1 MILKLVFIIFNHLF
15 LIMTYSLKARFL
27 TLILLSFSTF
37 TVLAQQA
44 ILPPDLD
51 QYISEVQ
58 KTFSV
63 PGLSIGV
70 VKDGKI
76 VLAKGYGIRKLGDP
90 APVDE
95 NTLFN
100 IASNSKAFT
109 ATALAMLV
117 EDGKIKWEDKVIDH
131 LPWFKL
137 SDDYVTAH
145 LTIRDLFVHQSGIP
159 AYVNDILLFPPSKFS
174 RKELLL
180 KLKDVKLKYDFRTVY
195 AYDNILYLAA
205 AEILEAKTNI
215 SWEQFVKERIFN
227 KIGMDRSISKY
238 STLKN
243 QSNVAYAHVLNNGK
257 LEVLPSFFELNI
269 GDASNPAGGIASS
282 AKDMSKWLITQ
293 IDSGKSV
300 NNNRIF
306 SGSTTKELWKI
317 VRPIPIDLEPEWLK
331 PGQKKFSGYAL
342 GFRTYD
348 YRGYQ
353 IVGHGGLLT
362 GFVSQIAMVP
372 DLKLGIVVLTNQ
384 LSTGAYM
391 AIINHIL
398 DYNMKAEPFNWLAG
412 YQKQWEKS
420 RIKKDSTQKV
430 RNAMLPNK
438 NIPMSLPLD
447 KYAGNYKDALIGPIV
462 VVKNNSNLELKFLK
476 TPHHDGKLTHFQG
489 DIFKLVYNNAD
500 MGEGPF
506 LSFSINPD
514 QTIREGKLLA
524 NFSDADNDL
533 ENIIMQPDATSIF
546 SKTELQDKINTELQK
561 HKEGQFAIAVKDL
574 SDSET
579 FFINENKSFHAAS
592 TMKTPLMVELFK
604 KIEQGKFALKDS
616 IKIYNQ
622 FKSIV
627 DGSKFTLDIADDS
640 ELSLYQMIGKN
651 VSVEDLILKMITE
664 SSNLAT
670 NILIEKVGATNINKT
685 LRTIG
690 AKNINVLRGVEDNKA
705 FDKGLNNTVTAY
717 DLMLLFEKIASG
729 EMVNTK
735 ASNAMIDIL
744 MQQKFRG
751 IIPAKLPKEVKVAN
765 KTGSINKVL
774 NDSGIVY
781 LPNGKKYVIVLL
793 SSGISNEA
801 VAKNILA
808 TISKNVYQY
817 ILNKN

>member
-1 MILKLVFIIFNHLF
+1 MISYFKP
-15 LIMTYSLKARFL
+15 RFL
-27 TLILLSFSTF
+27 TLLLLSLSTF
-37 TVLAQQA
+37 HAIAQQL

-51 QYISEVQ
+51 QYVSTVQ
-58 KTFSV
+58 KTFNV

-76 VLAKGYGIRKLGDP
+76 VLAKGYGLRRLDDP
-90 APVDE
+90 TPVDE

-109 ATALAMLV
+109 ATALAILV
-117 EDGKIKWEDKVIDH
+117 EDGKIKWEDKVTEH

-137 SDDYVTAH
+137 SDDYVNAH

-159 AYVNDILLFPPSKFS
+159 AYVNDILLFPPSTFS

-205 AEILEAKTNI
+205 AEILEAKTNM

-227 KIGMDRSISKY
+227 KVGMDNSVSKY
-238 STLKN
+238 STLKK
-243 QSNVAYAHVLNNGK
+243 QSNVAYAHVLDNGK
-257 LEVLPSFFELNI
+257 LKVLPSFFDLNI
-269 GDASNPAGGIASS
+269 GDVSNPAGGIASS

-293 IDSGKSV
+293 LDSGKTIA
-300 NNNRIF
+300 NDRLFTAN
-306 SGSTTKELWKI
+306 TTKELWKI
-317 VRPIPIDLEPEWLK
+317 VRPMPIDQEPEWFK
-331 PGQKKFSGYAL
+331 PAQKHFSGYAL

-353 IVGHGGLLT
+353 VVGHGGLLT

-372 DLKLGIVVLTNQ
+372 DLRLGIVVLTNQ
-384 LSTGAYM
+384 LSAGAYM
-391 AIINHIL
+391 SIINHIL
-398 DYNMKAEPFNWLAG
+398 DYNMKAKPFNWLAG
-412 YQKQWEKS
+412 YQKEWEKNIAK
-420 RIKKDSTQKV
+420 RDSTQKV
-430 RNAMLPNK
+430 RNAILPNK
-438 NIPMSLPLD
+438 NIPMSLSID
-447 KYAGNYKDALIGPIV
+447 KYTGNYKDALVGPIV
-462 VVKNNSNLELKFLK
+462 IAKNTTDLELKFLK
-476 TPHHDGKLTHFQG
+476 MPYHNGKLVHFHG
-489 DIFKLVYNNAD
+489 DIFKLIYHNAD

-506 LSFSINPD
+506 LSFFLNPD
-514 QTIREGKLLA
+514 QTVREGKLLA
-524 NFSDADNDL
+524 NFSEADGDL
-533 ENIIMQPDATSIF
+533 GNVVLQPDKESIL
-546 SKTELQDKINTELQK
+546 SKTELQARITTELAK

-574 SDSET
+574 TDSET
-579 FFINENKSFHAAS
+579 VLINENSNFHAAS

-604 KIEQGKFALKDS
+604 KIEQGKMSLQDS

-627 DGSKFTLDIADDS
+627 DGSKYTLNQADDS
-640 ELSLYQMIGKN
+640 ELSLYQMIGKK
-651 VSVEDLILKMITE
+651 VAVGDLILKMITE

-685 LRTIG
+685 LRSIG

-705 FDKGLNNTVTAY
+705 YDKGLNNTVTAF
-717 DLMLLFEKIASG
+717 DLMLLFEKLAKG
-729 EMVNTK
+729 EMINAK

-751 IIPAKLPKEVKVAN
+751 IIPAKLPKEIKVAN
-765 KTGSINKVL
+765 KTGSIRQVL

-781 LPNGKKYVIVLL
+781 LPDGRKYVIVLL
-793 SSGISNEA
+793 SSGINDEA
-801 VAKNILA
+801 VAKNILS
-808 TISKNVYQY
+808 TLSRNVYQY
-817 ILNKN
+817 MINKN